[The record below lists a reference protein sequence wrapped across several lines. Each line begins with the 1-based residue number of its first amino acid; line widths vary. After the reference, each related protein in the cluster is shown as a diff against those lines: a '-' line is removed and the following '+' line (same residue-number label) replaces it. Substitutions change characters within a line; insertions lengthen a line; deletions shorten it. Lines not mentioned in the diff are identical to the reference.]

1 MCVTLVNQLNDN
13 ETREVV
19 DSYLCTLGLH
29 SG

>member
-19 DSYLCTLGLH
+19 DSYHTLGLH